1 MKRPIKQFFH
11 YYIYDMKLKKKLAL
25 SFAILFMLPTLTVT
39 FFLFTRIFR
48 IVLNDTLRSEE
59 AFHSQSALAAE
70 NLMIHVAHA
79 SDTLTYSL
87 PIQRLF
93 SITKKQAPGAALSRT
108 HLNNLYQLADMAAEP
123 SLIRTIRIY
132 YDDSSYPQLDILNN
146 GRQRLFIP
154 LSAIDSGWLDRFESS
169 PEDRLLCAAPDL
181 SENEKKYCGNLA
193 YLVRLNY
200 LSEDERA
207 EKEAAAYVAVYF
219 SRSSL
224 QQLITHTH
232 LIQGEINFF
241 MNASGEPIDMKD

>member
-59 AFHSQSALAAE
+59 VFHSQSALAAE

-93 SITKKQAPGAALSRT
+93 SITKNRRP
-108 HLNNLYQLADMAAEP
+108 EP
-123 SLIRTIRIY
+123 PCHARI
-132 YDDSSYPQLDILNN
+132 
-146 GRQRLFIP
+146 
-154 LSAIDSGWLDRFESS
+154 
-169 PEDRLLCAAPDL
+169 
-181 SENEKKYCGNLA
+181 
-193 YLVRLNY
+193 
-200 LSEDERA
+200 
-207 EKEAAAYVAVYF
+207 
-219 SRSSL
+219 
-224 QQLITHTH
+224 
-232 LIQGEINFF
+232 
-241 MNASGEPIDMKD
+241 

>member
-1 MKRPIKQFFH
+1 
-11 YYIYDMKLKKKLAL
+11 MKLKKKLAL

-79 SDTLTYSL
+79 SDTLTYSFRSSGSF
-87 PIQRLF
+87 PSQ
-93 SITKKQAPGAALSRT
+93 KQAPGAALSRT

-154 LSAIDSGWLDRFESS
+154 LSAIDRGWLDRFESS
-169 PEDRLLCAAPDL
+169 PEDRLLLC
-181 SENEKKYCGNLA
+181 
-193 YLVRLNY
+193 
-200 LSEDERA
+200 
-207 EKEAAAYVAVYF
+207 
-219 SRSSL
+219 SS
-224 QQLITHTH
+224 
-232 LIQGEINFF
+232 G
-241 MNASGEPIDMKD
+241 SVGK

>member
-93 SITKKQAPGAALSRT
+93 SITKKTGARSRPVT
-108 HLNNLYQLADMAAEP
+108 HASEQSVSAGRYGCGTLFNPHHTNLL
-123 SLIRTIRIY
+123 R
-132 YDDSSYPQLDILNN
+132 
-146 GRQRLFIP
+146 
-154 LSAIDSGWLDRFESS
+154 
-169 PEDRLLCAAPDL
+169 
-181 SENEKKYCGNLA
+181 
-193 YLVRLNY
+193 
-200 LSEDERA
+200 
-207 EKEAAAYVAVYF
+207 
-219 SRSSL
+219 
-224 QQLITHTH
+224 
-232 LIQGEINFF
+232 
-241 MNASGEPIDMKD
+241 

>member
-1 MKRPIKQFFH
+1 MPLIHSPIPFRSSG
-11 YYIYDMKLKKKLAL
+11 
-25 SFAILFMLPTLTVT
+25 SFP
-39 FFLFTRIFR
+39 
-48 IVLNDTLRSEE
+48 
-59 AFHSQSALAAE
+59 SQ
-70 NLMIHVAHA
+70 
-79 SDTLTYSL
+79 
-87 PIQRLF
+87 
-93 SITKKQAPGAALSRT
+93 KQAPGAALSRT

-154 LSAIDSGWLDRFESS
+154 LSAIDRGWLDRFESS

-232 LIQGEINFF
+232 LIQGEINFL
-241 MNASGEPIDMKD
+241 

>member
-154 LSAIDSGWLDRFESS
+154 LSAIDSGWLDRF
-169 PEDRLLCAAPDL
+169 
-181 SENEKKYCGNLA
+181 
-193 YLVRLNY
+193 
-200 LSEDERA
+200 
-207 EKEAAAYVAVYF
+207 AVSY
-219 SRSSL
+219 
-224 QQLITHTH
+224 TH
-232 LIQGEINFF
+232 LTLPTN
-241 MNASGEPIDMKD
+241 

>member
-1 MKRPIKQFFH
+1 
-11 YYIYDMKLKKKLAL
+11 MKLKKKLAL

-123 SLIRTIRIY
+123 SLIPHHT
-132 YDDSSYPQLDILNN
+132 D
-146 GRQRLFIP
+146 
-154 LSAIDSGWLDRFESS
+154 
-169 PEDRLLCAAPDL
+169 LL
-181 SENEKKYCGNLA
+181 
-193 YLVRLNY
+193 R
-200 LSEDERA
+200 
-207 EKEAAAYVAVYF
+207 
-219 SRSSL
+219 
-224 QQLITHTH
+224 
-232 LIQGEINFF
+232 
-241 MNASGEPIDMKD
+241 

>member
-93 SITKKQAPGAALSRT
+93 SITKTGARSRPVT
-108 HLNNLYQLADMAAEP
+108 HASEQSVSA
-123 SLIRTIRIY
+123 
-132 YDDSSYPQLDILNN
+132 
-146 GRQRLFIP
+146 GRYGCGTLFNP
-154 LSAIDSGWLDRFESS
+154 HHTD
-169 PEDRLLCAAPDL
+169 LL
-181 SENEKKYCGNLA
+181 
-193 YLVRLNY
+193 R
-200 LSEDERA
+200 
-207 EKEAAAYVAVYF
+207 
-219 SRSSL
+219 
-224 QQLITHTH
+224 
-232 LIQGEINFF
+232 
-241 MNASGEPIDMKD
+241 